1 MINFQI
7 VDWDIS
13 GKLFLDFINVDIE
26 VQKLVAARDES
37 SVGYTI
43 EQVRNFVFSDSWVL
57 VRYSTLS

>member
-13 GKLFLDFINVDIE
+13 GKLFLDFINVDLE

>member
-7 VDWDIS
+7 VEWDIS
-13 GKLFLDFINVDIE
+13 VKLFLDFINVDLE

-43 EQVRNFVFSDSWVL
+43 EQVRNFVFSDS
-57 VRYSTLS
+57 

>member
-13 GKLFLDFINVDIE
+13 GKLFLDFIIVDLE